1 MKLEKNYYIV
11 LASCTLHNFLRRH
24 AKSTYVPTNPI
35 DMEDLDAGE
44 LINGDWRQQEILD
57 RLQPGSSKNVS
68 EEAKK
73 CREEYKNCFLDKGR
87 VSWQER
93 FAKYE

>member
-1 MKLEKNYYIV
+1 
-11 LASCTLHNFLRRH
+11 
-24 AKSTYVPTNPI
+24 VPANPI

-73 CREEYKNCFLDKGR
+73 CREEYKNYFLNKGR

-93 FAKYE
+93 FAK